1 MWAGAHPRPGGLTH
15 LILAAWC
22 WHVQDTREVG
32 EMRVRTDK
40 EKKEN
45 WRNFLP
51 ASALRELW
59 VRHANEIDSSF

>member
-1 MWAGAHPRPGGLTH
+1 
-15 LILAAWC
+15 
-22 WHVQDTREVG
+22 
-32 EMRVRTDK
+32 MRVRTDK